1 MGIFYKNSILGMVYF
16 FFGGSLITKCCL
28 RGDGWC
34 HGDPSMGSSSSLSR
48 SGCLCIGFFFLWG
61 FNLALKMATNLW
73 QDSLAWS
80 PWRTPGMMAMTA
92 TMCPLRSNA
101 LTCGG
106 VTVHA
111 ISIAWVLRHHR
122 TVICIST

>member
-1 MGIFYKNSILGMVYF
+1 MGIFYKNSILGMVYIS
-16 FFGGSLITKCCL
+16 FGGSLITKCCL

-34 HGDPSMGSSSSLSR
+34 HGDPSMGPSSSLSR
-48 SGCLCIGFFFLWG
+48 SGCLCIGFFLLWG

-73 QDSLAWS
+73 QDSLA
-80 PWRTPGMMAMTA
+80 WRTPGMMAMTA

-122 TVICIST
+122 TVMCIST